1 MGSHSTS
8 SSASRRT
15 LPPRMSW
22 SRLLSSIC
30 RTATMTTRP
39 ASVPA
44 ALASRSAQTTT
55 CRRSR
60 TARRCWAALTSPA
73 FTAVARR
80 LFYYQDGT
88 AVARCCSYVARRSPD
103 IHSKYSSYVILTL
116 KNLYHNQSDK
126 EISVSERIFP
136 CRKILSSLAYF
147 SCYLRLRKKLILSVT
162 RSPGVMY
169 AQNATAARRF

>member
-1 MGSHSTS
+1 M
-8 SSASRRT
+8 
-15 LPPRMSW
+15 PPTTSW

-30 RTATMTTRP
+30 RTATMTTRR

-44 ALASRSAQTTT
+44 ASASQSAQTMT
-55 CRRSR
+55 CRRYR
-60 TARRCWAALTSPA
+60 TARRRWAVLTSPA

-80 LFYYQDGT
+80 HFNYQDGT
-88 AVARCCSYVARRSPD
+88 AIARCCSKVARRSPD

-126 EISVSERIFP
+126 EISVSERIFS
-136 CRKILSSLAYF
+136 CRKIVSSLAYF